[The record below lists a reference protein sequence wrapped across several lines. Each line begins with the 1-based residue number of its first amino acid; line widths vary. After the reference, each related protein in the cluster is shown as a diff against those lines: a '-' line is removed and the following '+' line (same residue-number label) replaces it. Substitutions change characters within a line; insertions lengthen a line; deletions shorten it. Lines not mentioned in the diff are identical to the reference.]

1 MSDATQPK
9 PISAMVTSEVHPPE
23 WDSPDAT
30 SGSFTLN
37 HEAAIVEDGAIS
49 GHGSFVL
56 REEEPVIVD
65 TTAVAGGDGSF
76 VLKEDVP
83 IVSTEE
89 GDGSFVLREDV
100 PIVSTEEGDGSFVL
114 REDVPIVSTEE
125 GDGSFVLR
133 EDVPIVSTE
142 DHDGSFVLKEE
153 VPIIDNAPMEFPA
166 FIEESIASIAPQEG
180 FTPGEFSIAIE
191 RVSDCE
197 GLIGELHKAT
207 ITEGERQLDLLC
219 KIPPLDPMRR
229 AQFNSIALFDREVN
243 VYANLLPAM
252 FEFQREKGLTE
263 ELNSGFFNVPKCY
276 LTHFDADN
284 EQALILLEDLRN
296 REFCMWNKLESINYE
311 HAKLLLIQLG
321 RFHGLSLAMKEQRPD
336 LFEPFKVPDVMVMA
350 MEQNEQ
356 LMGMFNTALDA
367 AISVLDPSE
376 ERALFKMEG
385 LRNEFFTTLQSCV
398 DPERAE
404 PFAVLNHGDCWVN
417 NLMYG
422 YQDGAPREVLLLDWQ
437 LVRYGSPVL
446 DLLYFIFCCTDE
458 ALRERHYD
466 EMIRIYYTALKDLLE
481 KVGSEAM
488 DLFPLTALLR
498 QMKTFGRFAVIM
510 AALDVPIL
518 CTDPAKIQSHGDAA
532 AAFAASPEAQRRYG
546 YRMGGVIRDAI
557 KYGYL

>member
-1 MSDATQPK
+1 MSEATQPK

-23 WDSPDAT
+23 WDSPEAT

-37 HEAAIVEDGAIS
+37 HEAGPVEDGAIS

-65 TTAVAGGDGSF
+65 TTTTNGSFVLKETVPIVSTEEGDGSFVLREDVPIVSLEEGDGSF
-76 VLKEDVP
+76 VLKEEVP

-100 PIVSTEEGDGSFVL
+100 PIVSTEEDQN
-114 REDVPIVSTEE
+114 
-125 GDGSFVLR
+125 
-133 EDVPIVSTE
+133 
-142 DHDGSFVLKEE
+142 GSFVLKEE

-180 FTPGEFSIAIE
+180 FTPGEFSITIE
-191 RVSDCE
+191 RLSECE

-207 ITEGERQLDLLC
+207 IAEGERQLEVLC

-229 AQFNSIALFDREVN
+229 QQFNSMALFDREVN
-243 VYANLLPAM
+243 MYSNLLPAM

-276 LTHFDADN
+276 LTHFDAES
-284 EQALILLEDLRN
+284 EQALILMEDLRN
-296 REFCMWNKLESINYE
+296 REFCMWNKLESVNYE
-311 HAKLLLIQLG
+311 HAKLLLVQLG

-336 LFEPFKVPDVMVMA
+336 LFEPFKLPDVMVLA
-350 MEQNEQ
+350 MEENEQ
-356 LMGMFNTALDA
+356 LMGMFTTALDA

-376 ERALFKMEG
+376 EKACFKMEG

-422 YQDGAPREVLLLDWQ
+422 YQ
-437 LVRYGSPVL
+437 VR
-446 DLLYFIFCCTDE
+446 
-458 ALRERHYD
+458 
-466 EMIRIYYTALKDLLE
+466 
-481 KVGSEAM
+481 
-488 DLFPLTALLR
+488 
-498 QMKTFGRFAVIM
+498 
-510 AALDVPIL
+510 
-518 CTDPAKIQSHGDAA
+518 
-532 AAFAASPEAQRRYG
+532 
-546 YRMGGVIRDAI
+546 
-557 KYGYL
+557 